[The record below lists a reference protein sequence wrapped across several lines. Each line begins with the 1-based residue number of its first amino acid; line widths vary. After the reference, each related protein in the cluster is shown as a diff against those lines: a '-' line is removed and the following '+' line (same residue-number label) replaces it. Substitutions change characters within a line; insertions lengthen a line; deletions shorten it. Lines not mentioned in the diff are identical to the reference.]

1 MAGESV
7 LGTARALRASAQAPR
22 RPLCCLLMRQPVALS
37 RSNQSSA
44 VNFDLSSLLKVS
56 GAPNI
61 ASAARQKSLVGA
73 SERR

>member
-1 MAGESV
+1 
-7 LGTARALRASAQAPR
+7 
-22 RPLCCLLMRQPVALS
+22 MRQPVALS